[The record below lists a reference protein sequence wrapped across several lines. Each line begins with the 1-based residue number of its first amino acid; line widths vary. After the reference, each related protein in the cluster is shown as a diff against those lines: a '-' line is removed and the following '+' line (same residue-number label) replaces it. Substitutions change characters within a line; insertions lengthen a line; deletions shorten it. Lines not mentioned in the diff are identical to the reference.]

1 MDNLLCGPPGLTI
14 SDSTRARV
22 ASRLSGGICGWIG
35 MIGRCLRGNLKELF
49 PLAMMPGVDG
59 FRAEIQLTWDE
70 FSRMRHSLIDPLHF
84 LLFTLFGAGLLPLP
98 AANCQ
103 SLLSLE
109 AHIFANWHLQSWS
122 CFPVGLHHLLVV
134 RCGLLATFSGKR
146 RRGFET
152 NISGCGRLLGRSC
165 YGWLGSGQT
174 FQSQTRTRSKDVLV
188 TSGVAQG
195 IKQRCNVAR

>member
-1 MDNLLCGPPGLTI
+1 MDWDDWQMPPWQSQGVV
-14 SDSTRARV
+14 STGDDAW
-22 ASRLSGGICGWIG
+22 CGWISG
-35 MIGRCLRGNLKELF
+35 GDPADMGR
-49 PLAMMPGVDG
+49 
-59 FRAEIQLTWDE
+59 I
-70 FSRMRHSLIDPLHF
+70 SRMRHSLIDPLHF

-109 AHIFANWHLQSWS
+109 AQIFANWHLQSWS

-152 NISGCGRLLGRSC
+152 NIRDAAGCFGDRATDGLAPGKLSNPKRE
-165 YGWLGSGQT
+165 Q
-174 FQSQTRTRSKDVLV
+174 
-188 TSGVAQG
+188 GV
-195 IKQRCNVAR
+195 KMCL

>member
-1 MDNLLCGPPGLTI
+1 
-14 SDSTRARV
+14 
-22 ASRLSGGICGWIG
+22 

-59 FRAEIQLTWDE
+59 FRAGIQLAWDE

-84 LLFTLFGAGLLPLP
+84 LLFTLFGAGLRPLP

-109 AHIFANWHLQSWS
+109 AHIFTNWHLQSWS
-122 CFPVGLHHLLVV
+122 CFPNGLHHLLVV

-146 RRGFET
+146 RKGLCNWHFGMRQAAWEIVLRSANHGFVPGNFSNLIFPT
-152 NISGCGRLLGRSC
+152 P
-165 YGWLGSGQT
+165 
-174 FQSQTRTRSKDVLV
+174 
-188 TSGVAQG
+188 GV
-195 IKQRCNVAR
+195 KMCL

>member
-1 MDNLLCGPPGLTI
+1 VDWDDWQMPPWQSQGVVST
-14 SDSTRARV
+14 SDDAW
-22 ASRLSGGICGWIG
+22 CGWISG
-35 MIGRCLRGNLKELF
+35 GDPADMGR
-49 PLAMMPGVDG
+49 
-59 FRAEIQLTWDE
+59 I
-70 FSRMRHSLIDPLHF
+70 SRMRHSLIDPLHF

-109 AHIFANWHLQSWS
+109 AHIFTNWHLQSWS
-122 CFPVGLHHLLVV
+122 CLPNGLHHLLVV

-165 YGWLGSGQT
+165 CGWLGSGQT

>member
-1 MDNLLCGPPGLTI
+1 MRLCQRNLGSLSQRHGQSSLWTSWSYYFWFYPCPCGFPPQWWDLRLDWDDWQMPPWQSQGVV
-14 SDSTRARV
+14 STNDDAW
-22 ASRLSGGICGWIG
+22 CGWISG
-35 MIGRCLRGNLKELF
+35 GDPADR
-49 PLAMMPGVDG
+49 
-59 FRAEIQLTWDE
+59 DE

-109 AHIFANWHLQSWS
+109 AHIFTNWHLQSWS

-165 YGWLGSGQT
+165 Y
-174 FQSQTRTRSKDVLV
+174 R
-188 TSGVAQG
+188 
-195 IKQRCNVAR
+195 

>member
-109 AHIFANWHLQSWS
+109 AHIFTNWHLQSWS

-152 NISGCGRLLGRSC
+152 NISGCAGCLGDRATD
-165 YGWLGSGQT
+165 GLAPGKLFNPKRGQ
-174 FQSQTRTRSKDVLV
+174 
-188 TSGVAQG
+188 GV
-195 IKQRCNVAR
+195 KMCL

>member
-1 MDNLLCGPPGLTI
+1 
-14 SDSTRARV
+14 
-22 ASRLSGGICGWIG
+22 

-103 SLLSLE
+103 SFLSLE
-109 AHIFANWHLQSWS
+109 AHIFTNWHLQSWS
-122 CFPVGLHHLLVV
+122 CLPNGLHHLLVV

-152 NISGCGRLLGRSC
+152 NIRDAAGCFGDRATDGLAPGKLSNPKRE
-165 YGWLGSGQT
+165 Q
-174 FQSQTRTRSKDVLV
+174 
-188 TSGVAQG
+188 GV
-195 IKQRCNVAR
+195 KMCL

>member
-22 ASRLSGGICGWIG
+22 ASPPQWWDLRLDWDDWQMPPWQSQGVVSTSDDAWCGWISG
-35 MIGRCLRGNLKELF
+35 GDPADM
-49 PLAMMPGVDG
+49 
-59 FRAEIQLTWDE
+59 DE

-109 AHIFANWHLQSWS
+109 THIFTNWHLQSWS

-152 NISGCGRLLGRSC
+152 NISGCGRLLWRSC
-165 YGWLGSGQT
+165 YRWLGSGQT

>member
-1 MDNLLCGPPGLTI
+1 
-14 SDSTRARV
+14 
-22 ASRLSGGICGWIG
+22 

-109 AHIFANWHLQSWS
+109 AHIFTNWHLQSWS

-165 YGWLGSGQT
+165 YRWLGSGQT

>member
-1 MDNLLCGPPGLTI
+1 ML
-14 SDSTRARV
+14 
-22 ASRLSGGICGWIG
+22 
-35 MIGRCLRGNLKELF
+35 RCNLKELF
-49 PLAMMPGVDG
+49 PLAMTPGVDG

-103 SLLSLE
+103 SLPSLE
-109 AHIFANWHLQSWS
+109 AHIFTNWHLQSWS

-146 RRGFET
+146 RTVAFWDAA
-152 NISGCGRLLGRSC
+152 GCLGGRATERKP
-165 YGWLGSGQT
+165 WLGSGQF
-174 FQSQTRTRSKDVLV
+174 FQAHRDQ
-188 TSGVAQG
+188 GV
-195 IKQRCNVAR
+195 KMCL